1 MDASYSY
8 DRDFLLQFQS
18 LCTGRPSSVP
28 YITPFW
34 HSILAPYELRPAPVR
49 TKEKWVQAS
58 LEDDPVRPNDRRG
71 ERHTVDI
78 GVETNQPSNN
88 VNGDANARI
97 VDLVYHRLVPD
108 HRDRQISHGGSFSSG
123 DLTFHDTSTRD
134 EHVFEYEVQEAQ
146 RERLEARV
154 EFLAAEVK
162 VLRLELAR
170 IRKVVG

>member
-1 MDASYSY
+1 MDTSYSY
-8 DRDFLLQFQS
+8 NRDFLLQFQS
-18 LCTGRPSSVP
+18 ICTGRPSSVP

-78 GVETNQPSNN
+78 GVETNQPSND
-88 VNGDANARI
+88 GDATSRM
-97 VDLVYHRLVPD
+97 VDVVYNRLVPD
-108 HRDRQISHGGSFSSG
+108 NRSRQISLGSSLSSSG
-123 DLTFHDTSTRD
+123 ELTFRDTPTRD

-154 EFLAAEVK
+154 EYLAAEVK